1 MARPAPN
8 TVTLGKVWSAAPPLA
23 SAVIVEFEAP
33 ILPPVAGEGRLST
46 DIDVCRAVRR
56 GDGGATA
63 AADRARPGGSPL
75 DSQLSNKIEVLF
87 AQTPHCLVGH
97 EWDKWRLRWR
107 DLSAVHRHT
116 SQLSG
121 VLRDVCGSFFG
132 MFYEAYAFNSDLS
145 KWNVASV
152 SNLDKKDGATTVCTF
167 VVRTMLV
174 HI

>member
-1 MARPAPN
+1 MRRSSSSLVGTGALDIVSRNELLRARLVSGAVLEISVARPAPN
-8 TVTLGKVWSAAPPLA
+8 TVTLGRVWSAAPPPA
-23 SAVIVEFEAP
+23 SVLIVEFDAP

-87 AQTPHCLVGH
+87 AQTPHCLAGH

-107 DLSAVHRHT
+107 DLSAVHR
-116 SQLSG
+116 QQRAKR
-121 VLRDVCGSFFG
+121 VF
-132 MFYEAYAFNSDLS
+132 
-145 KWNVASV
+145 
-152 SNLDKKDGATTVCTF
+152 
-167 VVRTMLV
+167 
-174 HI
+174 